1 MAKEKEL
8 KEKTKNKSKSKLKE
22 SINKEIVDVEDIEDD
37 KDITKIK
44 DYVEKGKVRKTT
56 KENKNGE
63 DKALFIKRLIA
74 FCIDMVIISF
84 IASLLSMPFI
94 DSKAITELQDKQF
107 SSYEKYS
114 KQEINYEEYLIE
126 FSDISYKLAREEGVI
141 SIITILLVIVY
152 FVIYQL
158 KNNGQTFGKELMKI
172 KIISDD
178 GELNTNQMIFRTF
191 ITDYLLL
198 YIISFVFMLFL
209 PKSNYYSCVAIFS
222 GLQFIV
228 LVVSCFMIM
237 FREDG
242 RGVQDVLCKTRVIN
256 VSE

>member
-22 SINKEIVDVEDIEDD
+22 SINKEIVDVEDD

-63 DKALFIKRLIA
+63 EKALFIKRLIA

-152 FVIYQL
+152 FVVYQL
-158 KNNGQTFGKELMKI
+158 KNNGQTFGKKLMKI

>member
-1 MAKEKEL
+1 MAKDEEL
-8 KEKTKNKSKSKLKE
+8 KEKTKGKSKSKAKSIDKE
-22 SINKEIVDVEDIEDD
+22 VVDAEVVEND

-44 DYVEKGKVRKTT
+44 DYVEKGKARKTT
-56 KENKNGE
+56 KEKE
-63 DKALFIKRLIA
+63 KSEEKALFIKRLIA

-84 IASLLSMPFI
+84 VASLLSMPFI

-114 KQEINYEEYLIE
+114 KEEINYEEYLIE
-126 FSDISYKLAREEGVI
+126 FSDVSYKLAREEGIV

-152 FVIYQL
+152 FVVYQL
-158 KNNGQTFGKELMKI
+158 KNNGQTFGKKLMKI
-172 KIISDD
+172 RIVSDN
-178 GELNTNQMIFRTF
+178 GELSTNQMIFRTF

-198 YIISFVFMLFL
+198 YIISFIFMLFL
-209 PKSNYYSCVAIFS
+209 SKSNYYSCVAIFS

-256 VSE
+256 VNE